1 MATQIVYGEDAR
13 KALLSGIDQL
23 ANTVKVTLGPKGR
36 NVVLGKKYG
45 APLITNDGVT
55 IAKDVE
61 LEDAFEN
68 MGAQL
73 VREVATKTNDVAG
86 DGTTTATLLAQAI
99 VHEGLKNVSAGAN
112 PMVMR
117 KGMEKAVETAVE
129 TIKANSEAVKGSDDI
144 ARVGAVSS
152 GDEAIGKLIAEAM
165 EKVSASGVITIEE
178 SKTAETGLEVVEGM
192 QFDRGYISPYMVT
205 DTEKM
210 EAVIDDPY
218 ILITDKKISSIQ
230 EILPILEQ
238 IVKGGQKLF
247 IIAEDV
253 EGDALSTLLV
263 NRLRGSF
270 NCVCVKA
277 PGFGDRRKE
286 MLKDIA
292 VLTGGTYVSSELN
305 MNLPDVQLADLG
317 RARQIKVT
325 KDNTV
330 IVDGAGDANEIKA
343 RVAEIKNTLAIT
355 TSDYDKEKLQE
366 RLAKLSGGVA
376 VIKVGAQT
384 EVAMKEQKLRVE
396 DALNATRAAVEEGI
410 VAGGGTAFVNAIPA
424 VEKLVAKL
432 SGDEKTGASIIA
444 KALQAPIRQIAENAG
459 VDGSIVYEKIRSSRK
474 LGYGYN
480 AYSETY
486 CDMIPAGIVDPTK
499 VTRTAL
505 ENAASIASCVLTTE
519 SLVADKPDPQA
530 DAAMAA
536 AAAQGGMGGGMY

>member
-1 MATQIVYGEDAR
+1 MAKQIVYGEDAR

-112 PMVMR
+112 PRVMR